1 MPRQCSICAHPERAT
16 IDAALV
22 ADAPYRH
29 IAARFA
35 VSTGALQRHR
45 AEHLPAGL
53 AKAREAAEVA
63 RADTLLDRLRTL
75 NRETADV
82 LREAKGARDQEL
94 RLKAIARAEKQ
105 IELEGRLL
113 GELRDGQ
120 TVNIIITPEWQALRA
135 RILVALVPFPDA
147 RLALAA
153 ALEEGGHADH

>member
-1 MPRQCSICAHPERAT
+1 MPRSCTICGHPERAA

-53 AKAREAAEVA
+53 AKAREAAEVVQ
-63 RADTLLDRLRTL
+63 ADTLLDRLRAL

-82 LREAKGARDQEL
+82 LKEAKAARDQEL

-120 TVNIIITPEWQALRA
+120 TVNIVVTPEWQALRT
-135 RILVALVPFPDA
+135 RILVALAPFPEA
-147 RLALAA
+147 RYALAEVLA
-153 ALEEGGHADH
+153 C